1 MPQNQD
7 NASSNTKNKI
17 IIIATA
23 LLVLATL
30 GGAAYYINKQQQTIE
45 ELTEGFALEKEQ
57 LEDEYTQ
64 LAIQYEGYKLQVNN
78 DSLEQKL
85 EDQRIKMQRL
95 VEELRQTKA
104 QDARKIAALKK
115 ELETV
120 RGVLRYYVAQ
130 VDSLNRVN
138 EALVAEN
145 KQIRNDMSNVQRQN
159 QEVRQQNEQLT
170 KKVTVAA
177 KLSATNVSVS
187 ALNKKD
193 KVLEGRKLKIADL
206 AQFKVNFTIAANVTA
221 ETGEKDIY
229 MRVLRPNEEVL
240 TNGQSGKFSYDGAM
254 LSYSARKSI
263 EFGGEETHV
272 TMYYKRGESLEPGT
286 YRVELFAD
294 GNMIGRGSITFN
306 K

>member
-1 MPQNQD
+1 M
-7 NASSNTKNKI
+7 KNKI
-17 IIIATA
+17 IISLAA
-23 LLVLATL
+23 LIVLLTL
-30 GGAAYYINKQQQTIE
+30 GGAAYYIWKQNQTIE

-104 QDARKIAALKK
+104 QDARKIASLKK

-138 EALVAEN
+138 EALIAEN
-145 KQIRNDMSNVQRQN
+145 QQIRSDMAGVQRQN
-159 QEVRQQNEQLT
+159 QQVRQQNETLT

-177 KLSATNVSVS
+177 QLSATNVSVT
-187 ALNKKD
+187 ALDKKD
-193 KVLEGRKLKIADL
+193 KVEKKNRVDKLAKF
-206 AQFKVNFTIAANVTA
+206 QVNFTIAANVTA

-229 MRVLRPNEEVL
+229 LRIMRPNEEVL
-240 TNGQSGKFSYDGAM
+240 TNGQSGRFKYENSMID
-254 LSYSARKSI
+254 YSARRTI
-263 EFGGEETHV
+263 EYGGEETPV
-272 TMYYKRGESLEPGT
+272 TIYYKRGEALNAGT
-286 YRVELFAD
+286 YTVELFAD
-294 GNMIGRGSITFN
+294 GSMIGLGSITLKN
-306 K
+306 

>member
-1 MPQNQD
+1 M
-7 NASSNTKNKI
+7 KNKI
-17 IIIATA
+17 IISVAAAVI
-23 LLVLATL
+23 LLTL
-30 GGAAYYINKQQQTIE
+30 GGAAYYIWKQNQTIE

-64 LAIQYEGYKLQVNN
+64 LSIQYEGYKLQVNN

-145 KQIRNDMSNVQRQN
+145 QQIRSDMAGVQRQN
-159 QEVRQQNEQLT
+159 QQVRQQNESLT

-177 KLSATNVSVS
+177 QLSATNVSVT
-187 ALNKKD
+187 ALDKKD
-193 KVLEGRKLKIADL
+193 KAEKKNRIDKLAKF
-206 AQFKVNFTIAANVTA
+206 QVNFTIAANVTA
-221 ETGEKDIY
+221 ETGQKDIY
-229 MRVLRPNEEVL
+229 LRIMRPNEEVL
-240 TNGQSGKFSYDGAM
+240 TNGQSGRFKYENAM
-254 LSYSARKSI
+254 LDYSAHRTI
-263 EFGGEETHV
+263 EYGGEETPV
-272 TMYYKRGESLEPGT
+272 TIYYKRGEALNAGT
-286 YRVELFAD
+286 YTVELYAD
-294 GNMIGRGSITFN
+294 GSMIGRGSITLKN
-306 K
+306 